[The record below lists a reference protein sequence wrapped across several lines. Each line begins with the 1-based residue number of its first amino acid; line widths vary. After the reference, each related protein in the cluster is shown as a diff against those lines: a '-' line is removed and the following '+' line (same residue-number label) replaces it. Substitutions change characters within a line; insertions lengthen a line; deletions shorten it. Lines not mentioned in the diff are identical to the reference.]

1 MFLESAAIEVI
12 AGQES
17 AFEAAVAEA
26 GEELP

>member
-1 MFLESAAIEVI
+1 MFLGYAAIEVI

-26 GEELP
+26 GKELA